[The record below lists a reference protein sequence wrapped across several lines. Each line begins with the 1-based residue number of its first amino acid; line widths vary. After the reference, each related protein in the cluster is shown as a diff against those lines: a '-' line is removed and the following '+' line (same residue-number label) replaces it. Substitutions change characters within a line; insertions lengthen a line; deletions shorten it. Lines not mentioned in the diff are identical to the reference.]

1 MFCLSSRKL
10 AAMFLP
16 KTETAIPVF
25 VPDPEAS
32 YQAYMM
38 KQLPE
43 GLWTTSICE
52 CYEDLSNCF
61 FTCLC
66 PCITM
71 GQNSEIV
78 NRGEISCTWASLLHV
93 ATGVVLFGWIF
104 GSTNRTSLRQHF
116 SLPESPLPDWSTHLL
131 YMRCALC
138 QEHREL
144 RTRGADP
151 SLGWEGNVTKW
162 KEEAMTPPIVVHRM
176 ACLYR
181 TQK

>member
-52 CYEDLSNCF
+52 CYEDLSN
-61 FTCLC
+61 
-66 PCITM
+66 
-71 GQNSEIV
+71 
-78 NRGEISCTWASLLHV
+78 SCTWASLLHV

-176 ACLYR
+176 A
-181 TQK
+181 T

>member
-52 CYEDLSNCF
+52 CYEDLSNCNLLPFNLLIYPFFF
-61 FTCLC
+61 FTF
-66 PCITM
+66 
-71 GQNSEIV
+71 S
-78 NRGEISCTWASLLHV
+78 ISS
-93 ATGVVLFGWIF
+93 
-104 GSTNRTSLRQHF
+104 SN
-116 SLPESPLPDWSTHLL
+116 
-131 YMRCALC
+131 
-138 QEHREL
+138 
-144 RTRGADP
+144 
-151 SLGWEGNVTKW
+151 
-162 KEEAMTPPIVVHRM
+162 
-176 ACLYR
+176 
-181 TQK
+181 